1 LTKKIEPSNELGYF
15 LEAELHERF
24 QEWWRV
30 HGGEGEDQRITSFIQ
45 TFPEDPLVHESI
57 GAATDG
63 ELGSL
68 LDHVRLLVEQEEER
82 ERAKTDLMYLCREY
96 LGYEDLDEDLHGEG
110 IRELEKAIAAGQK
123 NILILWPRSHLK
135 TSLFSIGR
143 TIQGI
148 LINQNCRKA
157 IISYAY
163 SKAMEILAEIKS
175 HLQNPRLVAL
185 FPEILWD
192 NAKKLA
198 PFWRED
204 RITVIRSRV
213 ASGFTL
219 KVNGIGGGYTGEHN
233 DEMVFD
239 DPHDIE
245 NTTNIDLILK
255 VIERFKNC
263 KSVLDPDGLRL
274 VVGTI
279 WANEDLYHWCQEHG
293 FYVIR
298 RTATE
303 NAKGL
308 ECDVD
313 DPDAHAVFPK
323 KFTIEIL
330 KSIKAE
336 QGRSFYAKQ
345 YNLVPISEEDIK
357 FPEEMLNRLVYEK
370 DPEYKRIYILIDPA
384 LSRTKAGDETAMV
397 FVGQPKDDRLPL
409 HVIKSVGMR
418 KKTQGVIDAI
428 FQEYENY
435 SKVCS
440 DVYVGIE
447 QAAMQYILHEWIEK
461 ETRQR
466 KIYFIPHELKHGSRP
481 KPERI
486 SKLEPIF
493 ANGGIVLHKN
503 RCDALKRQLIDY
515 GATLHD
521 HLVDALAY
529 LPSVLEDRAPVDVID
544 PEARLQR
551 QDPYSLEAM
560 IERMESGTESWR
572 DL

>member
-1 LTKKIEPSNELGYF
+1 LAKKTDPSNELGYF
-15 LEAELHERF
+15 SDHNLHEKF
-24 QEWWRV
+24 HLWWKEHALEEQDKRV
-30 HGGEGEDQRITSFIQ
+30 VSFIQ
-45 TFPEDPLVHESI
+45 TFPDDPLFAERNSENILEHVQ
-57 GAATDG
+57 
-63 ELGSL
+63 L
-68 LDHVRLLVEQEEER
+68 LIDQETER
-82 ERAKTDLMYLCREY
+82 ERVKSDLMYLCRVY
-96 LGYEDLDEDLHGEG
+96 LGYEDLDDNLHGGG
-110 IRELEKAIAAGQK
+110 IRELKKAIADGHK

-148 LINQNCRKA
+148 LINPNCRKA

-175 HLQNPRLVAL
+175 HLQNPKLVAL
-185 FPEILWD
+185 FPEILWENPKRD
-192 NAKKLA
+192 A

-204 RITVIRSRV
+204 RVTVIRSRV
-213 ASGFTL
+213 TSGFTV

-245 NTTNIDLILK
+245 NTQNIELILK

-263 KSVLDPDGLRL
+263 KSVLDPDGLRI

-303 NAKGL
+303 NTEGR

-313 DPDAHAVFPK
+313 DSDAHPVFPE
-323 KFTIEIL
+323 KFTVDIL
-330 KSIKAE
+330 RQIKSE

-345 YNLVPISEEDIK
+345 YNLVPVSEEDIK
-357 FPEEMLNRLVYEK
+357 FPEEMLARLVYEK

-384 LSRTKAGDETAMV
+384 LSRKERSDETAME
-397 FVGQPKDDRLPL
+397 FVGQPKDEKLPL
-409 HVIKSVGMR
+409 HVIKSVGLR
-418 KKTQGVIDAI
+418 KKTQGVINAI
-428 FQEYENY
+428 FTEYENY
-435 SKVCS
+435 TKICP
-440 DVYVGIE
+440 DVYVGVE
-447 QAAMQYILHEWIEK
+447 QAALQYILIEWLTK
-461 ETRQR
+461 EMRER
-466 KIYFIPHELKHGSRP
+466 KVYFEPHELKHGSRP

-486 SKLEPIF
+486 SRLEPMF
-493 ANGGIVLHKN
+493 ASGGIVLHKT
-503 RCDALKRQLIDY
+503 RCEDLRRQLIDY

-521 HLVDALAY
+521 DHVDALAY
-529 LPSVLEDRAPVDVID
+529 LPSILEDRAPVDVID
-544 PEARLQR
+544 PETRLR
-551 QDPYSLEAM
+551 VQDPNSLEAM
-560 IERMESGTESWR
+560 IEQMEEGVESWR
-572 DL
+572 DF

>member
-1 LTKKIEPSNELGYF
+1 LAKKSKQSNEIDYF
-15 LEAELHERF
+15 LEADLYKRF
-24 QEWWRV
+24 QQWYV
-30 HGGEGEDQRITSFIQ
+30 AHGKEGTDQRIASFIRA
-45 TFPEDPLVHESI
+45 FPGDPLVCENGGDDDS
-57 GAATDG
+57 
-63 ELGSL
+63 LGIL

-82 ERAKTDLMYLCREY
+82 ERVKTDLMYFCQKY
-96 LGYEDLDEDLHGEG
+96 LGYADLEEDLHGGG
-110 IRELEKAIAAGQK
+110 IQELEKAIAAGQR

-148 LINQNCRKA
+148 LRNQNCRKA

-204 RITVIRSRV
+204 RITVIRSKV
-213 ASGFTL
+213 VSGFTL

-245 NTTNIDLILK
+245 NTQSIDLILK

-303 NAKGL
+303 NSQGQ

-313 DPDAHAVFPK
+313 DPDAHAVFPG
-323 KFTIEIL
+323 KFTVDIL
-330 KSIKAE
+330 KQIKAE

-345 YNLVPISEEDIK
+345 YNLIPVAEEDIK
-357 FPEEMLNRLVYEK
+357 FPEEMLKNLVYEK
-370 DPEYKRIYILIDPA
+370 DPDYKRIYILIDPA
-384 LSRTKAGDETAMV
+384 LSRTKGSDETAME
-397 FVGQPKDDRLPL
+397 FVGEPQDDKLPL
-409 HVIKSVGMR
+409 HVIKSVGLR
-418 KKTQGVIDAI
+418 KKTQGVINAI
-428 FQEYENY
+428 FDEYAHY
-435 SKVCS
+435 SKECP
-440 DVYVGIE
+440 DVFIGVE
-447 QAAMQYILHEWIEK
+447 QAALQFILIEWLKKEMQE
-461 ETRQR
+461 R
-466 KIYFIPHELKHGSRP
+466 KVFFEPHELKHGSRP
-481 KPERI
+481 KTERI
-486 SKLEPIF
+486 SKLEPLF
-493 ANGGIVLHKN
+493 ASGGIVLHKS
-503 RCDALKRQLIDY
+503 RCEALKQQLINY

-521 HLVDALAY
+521 DHVDALAY
-529 LPSVLEDRAPVDVID
+529 LPTVLENRAPVQVID
-544 PEARLQR
+544 LQARAEKY
-551 QDPYSLEAM
+551 DPYSLEAVLGQ
-560 IERMESGTESWR
+560 METTAVNWR
-572 DL
+572 DY